1 MAREVEEGINHYT
14 TEIRKKSNEISDDIM
29 RLTENS
35 SNISLCFTLE
45 LPRLNETK
53 FFDLYSGVLQN
64 YRKKGNDNENSSS
77 RNTIR
82 WITTIDKKDEISLIR
97 ILLGLGMQIR
107 HSKFLTPKKYCNYS
121 LSN

>member
-1 MAREVEEGINHYT
+1 LKSLSKAVSAKQMAREVEEGINHYT

-64 YRKKGNDNENSSS
+64 YRKKGM
-77 RNTIR
+77 TMKIAVVG
-82 WITTIDKKDEISLIR
+82 I
-97 ILLGLGMQIR
+97 Q
-107 HSKFLTPKKYCNYS
+107 
-121 LSN
+121 

>member
-1 MAREVEEGINHYT
+1 MTREVEEGINYYT
-14 TEIRKKSNEISDDIM
+14 TEIRKKSNEISDDVM

-45 LPRLNETK
+45 MPRLNETK

-82 WITTIDKKDEISLIR
+82 WITTIYKKD
-97 ILLGLGMQIR
+97 
-107 HSKFLTPKKYCNYS
+107 
-121 LSN
+121 